1 MSMRRKLRKI
11 IYGIMALAGTG
22 AVLYMLWRGGAFLP
36 GWITWENE
44 TLQDADQQYEIVLAH
59 RKVQV
64 WQNDHV
70 IWTSPK
76 RLKVQQAQVN
86 DIDNDG
92 QDELILLCWRI
103 GKYGRSRPF
112 WVEHNEQRWSQHI
125 AVYECN
131 GEKVKTKWM
140 ASDIGFEVCEIW
152 AGERAEYVRKAV
164 RKKEDKPAYAG
175 VPEETAAMQESAGS
189 IEEAG
194 KTEDPETENKE
205 TERAVEQK
213 EYRVRPNNR
222 LLLTDR
228 NGHITCWFWD
238 SWGFTREATEVSFC
252 AFGDNLI
259 HEPIYQYGLHN
270 DENFSFL
277 YENVKDMIAKSDI
290 SVINQETPL
299 TDDPARY
306 GGYPQF
312 GTPVQVGESISDA
325 GFDVVTCATNHA
337 LDQGM
342 TGVDFTKRFFNDTGV
357 ICLGIQGADE
367 IEYRPYDIIVRN
379 GIRTAML
386 NYTYGTNGIQIP
398 AQNPNAVH
406 LLEDE
411 EQIRTDIS
419 MAKEESDI
427 VAVFVHWGTEYAE
440 EPDTLQKK
448 WTQIFLE
455 CGVDV
460 TVGTHPHVLQ
470 PCELLRDDS
479 GHEMLV
485 YYSIGNYISAQAEKS
500 CVRGGMAEFTV
511 ALTAEGYRIR
521 EYGLRPL
528 VITWQGKKC
537 MVDPGS
543 LPNITKD

>member
-1 MSMRRKLRKI
+1 MNVGRKLRKCL
-11 IYGIMALAGTG
+11 YGIMALVCTG
-22 AVLYMLWRGGAFLP
+22 AALYMLWQGGVFLP
-36 GWITWENE
+36 GWIGWENG
-44 TLQDADQQYEIVLAH
+44 TLQDTSGQYEAVLTH
-59 RKVQV
+59 RRVQV
-64 WQNDHV
+64 RKDDQV

-76 RLKVQQAQVN
+76 GLKVQQAQVN

-112 WVEHNEQRWSQHI
+112 WVERDEQRWSQHI

-140 ASDIGFEVCEIW
+140 ASDIGFEVCEIR
-152 AGERAEYVRKAV
+152 AGSRA
-164 RKKEDKPAYAG
+164 AYAG
-175 VPEETAAMQESAGS
+175 RR
-189 IEEAG
+189 
-194 KTEDPETENKE
+194 ENKG
-205 TERAVEQK
+205 A
-213 EYRVRPNNR
+213 PDNR

-228 NGHITCWFWD
+228 KGELTCWFWD
-238 SWGFTREATEVSFC
+238 SWGFTREATSVSFVV
-252 AFGDNLI
+252 FGDNLI

-270 DENFSFL
+270 DEDFSFL
-277 YENVKDMIAKSDI
+277 YENIEDIIAQSDI

-342 TGVDFTKRFFNDTGV
+342 TGVDFTKRFFDDTGV
-357 ICLGIQGADE
+357 ICVGIQGAGE
-367 IEYRPYDIIVRN
+367 IEYHPYDIIVRN
-379 GIRTAML
+379 GIRIALL

-398 AQNPNAVH
+398 AQNSNAVH

-419 MAKEESDI
+419 MAKAESDI

-440 EPDTLQKK
+440 EPDAFQKK

-460 TVGTHPHVLQ
+460 TVGTHPHALQ

-537 MVDPGS
+537 TVDPGS
-543 LPNITKD
+543 LPYITKD